1 MELGELLTGSMLSK
15 IGVMVLLAI
24 GAVTLLIWRMGR
36 FKSLRLIQSTIGY
49 DVLSCG
55 RHLPLADHLGLG
67 HPDWLEKF
75 LIASSC
81 MRQR

>member
-24 GAVTLLIWRMGR
+24 GAVTILIWRVGR
-36 FKSLRLIQSTIGY
+36 SKSLLLIQSTIGY
-49 DVLSCG
+49 DVLCCG
-55 RHLPLADHLGLG
+55 RHLPLVDRLGLG
-67 HPDWLEKF
+67 HLDWLEKF

>member
-36 FKSLRLIQSTIGY
+36 SKSLRLIQSTIGY
-49 DVLSCG
+49 DVLSFG
-55 RHLPLADHLGLG
+55 RHLPLVYHLGLG
-67 HPDWLEKF
+67 HLDWLEKF